1 MTYIERLSLEFC
13 PKVIKYF
20 LTKQTFTKKPPSRPS
35 PTQPLSPSLSPILSG
50 EERPGRL
57 PESFLSTRPTHP
69 THEVGTD
76 RKKDRGHTAQAMW
89 PL

>member
-50 EERPGRL
+50 ERGRVG
-57 PESFLSTRPTHP
+57 SRRASSVHTLSVPYTR
-69 THEVGTD
+69 
-76 RKKDRGHTAQAMW
+76 
-89 PL
+89 

>member
-20 LTKQTFTKKPPSRPS
+20 LTKQTFTKKPPSLPS

-50 EERPGRL
+50 ERGRVDSRRASSVHAL
-57 PESFLSTRPTHP
+57 PIPHTR
-69 THEVGTD
+69 
-76 RKKDRGHTAQAMW
+76 
-89 PL
+89 

>member
-35 PTQPLSPSLSPILSG
+35 PTQPLSPSSPLFY
-50 EERPGRL
+50 RGR
-57 PESFLSTRPTHP
+57 
-69 THEVGTD
+69 EVGSAPGEPPQYIPYPSHT
-76 RKKDRGHTAQAMW
+76 RGRYG
-89 PL
+89 

>member
-20 LTKQTFTKKPPSRPS
+20 LTKQTFTKKPPSLPS

-50 EERPGRL
+50 REAGPTPRELPQYTPYPSHTRGRY
-57 PESFLSTRPTHP
+57 R
-69 THEVGTD
+69 
-76 RKKDRGHTAQAMW
+76 
-89 PL
+89 

>member
-20 LTKQTFTKKPPSRPS
+20 LTMQTFTKKPPSRPS

-50 EERPGRL
+50 ERGRVD
-57 PESFLSTRPTHP
+57 SRRASSVHTLSVPHTR
-69 THEVGTD
+69 
-76 RKKDRGHTAQAMW
+76 
-89 PL
+89 

>member
-20 LTKQTFTKKPPSRPS
+20 LTKQTFTKKPPSPPS

-50 EERPGRL
+50 ERGRVDSRRASSVHAL
-57 PESFLSTRPTHP
+57 PIPHTR
-69 THEVGTD
+69 
-76 RKKDRGHTAQAMW
+76 
-89 PL
+89 

>member
-20 LTKQTFTKKPPSRPS
+20 LTKQTFTKKPPSLPS

-50 EERPGRL
+50 DERPGRL
-57 PESFLSTRPTHP
+57 PESFLSTRPTRP
-69 THEVGTD
+69 TLEVDTG
-76 RKKDRGHTAQAMW
+76 RKKDRGHTAQAM
-89 PL
+89 